1 MHARIAP
8 DLHFSVKFRKPGSHI
23 FTNMKM
29 ILILFPISSKFG
41 YSATNFWRS
50 LFVEIACHLLKG
62 AFNVPCCYVIVVVL
76 KAFKNKMYGSH
87 YAWIIFG
94 AFSPNQIFPDDSK
107 LTGFVECTS
116 NQLKE
121 AADRYIRMK
130 KLDIRQDNRKTL
142 SGMVSY

>member
-1 MHARIAP
+1 M
-8 DLHFSVKFRKPGSHI
+8 
-23 FTNMKM
+23 
-29 ILILFPISSKFG
+29 
-41 YSATNFWRS
+41 
-50 LFVEIACHLLKG
+50 LKG
-62 AFNVPCCYVIVVVL
+62 AFYVSCCYVIVVVL

-94 AFSPNQIFPDDSK
+94 AFSPNKIFPEDSS
-107 LTGFVECTS
+107 LTGLVECTS

-130 KLDIRQDNRKTL
+130 KLDIRPDNLKTL